1 MYLMRWEFFFGLEN
15 RVIQHNRPESDIRR
29 TELHVSVND
38 PHSIF
43 FIQWVGFFNLATG
56 VLEMTIAV
64 SFGFLIIRK
73 SSIENQYPGG
83 ITQFRQEWMP
93 KQRKRPVTGEDEHL
107 FGFST
112 EETQPSPDLVFGTVT
127 TGLLTPC
134 DWLQIEELAEPLGGR
149 EPFMVCWLAGSKRG
163 EIVEGKF
170 C

>member
-1 MYLMRWEFFFGLEN
+1 
-15 RVIQHNRPESDIRR
+15 
-29 TELHVSVND
+29 
-38 PHSIF
+38 
-43 FIQWVGFFNLATG
+43 
-56 VLEMTIAV
+56 MTVAV

-83 ITQFRQEWMP
+83 ITQFRQEWIP

-107 FGFST
+107 FGFYSMGGGTSLLIEKLKSVGFST

-127 TGLLTPC
+127 TGLLAPC

-149 EPFMVCWLAGSKRG
+149 EPFMVCWLVGSKRG